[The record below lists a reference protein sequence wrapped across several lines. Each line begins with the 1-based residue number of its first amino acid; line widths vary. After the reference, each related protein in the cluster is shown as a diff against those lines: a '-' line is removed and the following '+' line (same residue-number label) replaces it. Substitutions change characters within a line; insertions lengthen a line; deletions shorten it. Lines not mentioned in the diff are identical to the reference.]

1 MQFHEV
7 AATFELGRRW
17 FQIHYK
23 CTKPVSPEIERK
35 TAYDNFLA
43 MAHTLS
49 IPISTRL
56 IPSPVQAPAKFA
68 DAASDV
74 FATSV
79 VTPALI
85 ARGQTAASVLQCGSL
100 YTQIALSRG
109 SVGNLS
115 QALSTL
121 KGEIQKLGVPPKD
134 ADAFMKALRQF
145 QSQSKKGGS
154 EEHDLAIRLGDL
166 LGTAISSAKG
176 LQVGNVVL
184 PNTILLPSK
193 DQITLP
199 KRLVGYKTELEH
211 FLKNHPYDRN
221 VFLMMP
227 FRDATKKIRASIRS
241 TCAKYKLHLVIADET
256 HIVEN
261 DLNSN
266 VLSCLLGAKYGIA
279 VFSRPESQQ
288 TVNPNVSYELGMM
301 HRDDKVCLILKDR
314 RLRALPADLIG
325 YLYTEYSAADQQSLV
340 SHVELWIQDRV
351 IS

>member
-1 MQFHEV
+1 MEFHEV

-17 FQIHYK
+17 FQVHYK
-23 CTKPVSPEIERK
+23 CTKPVSPVIERK
-35 TAYDNFLA
+35 TAFDDFLS

-49 IPISTRL
+49 IPINARL

-68 DAASDV
+68 DVASDV

-79 VTPALI
+79 LTPALI
-85 ARGQTAASVLQCGSL
+85 ARGQIAASVLQCGSL

-109 SVGNLS
+109 SAGDLNR
-115 QALSTL
+115 ALSAL
-121 KGEIQKLGVPPKD
+121 KSEIQQLGVPPKD
-134 ADAFMKALRQF
+134 AETFVKALRQF
-145 QSQSKKGGS
+145 QSQPKKAGS
-154 EEHDLAIRLGDL
+154 EERDLAVKLGNL
-166 LGTAISSAKG
+166 LATAISSAKG

-199 KRLVGYKTELEH
+199 KRLVGYKTELEQ

-227 FRDATKKIRASIRS
+227 FRDATTKLRTSIRS
-241 TCAKYKLHLVIADET
+241 TCAKYKLHLLIADET

-266 VLSCLLGAKYGIA
+266 VLSCLLGSKYGIA

-314 RLRALPADLIG
+314 RLRSLPADLIG
-325 YLYTEYSAADQQSLV
+325 YLYTEYAVADQQSLV

-351 IS
+351 IC